1 MLTVSRWDPYRDLYT
16 LQHRINQAFGET
28 GLAAARDAEG
38 FGAWLP
44 PVDVVEEGDNL
55 IFRAE
60 LPGVSRDDIEVKVE
74 NGTLTLRGEK
84 RQEKETTADSAHR
97 IERVYGT
104 FHRSFTLPSSV
115 DAEKIKARYR
125 DGVLE
130 LVLPKA
136 DQAKPR
142 RIAITEN

>member
-1 MLTVSRWDPYRDLYT
+1 MLSISRWEPYRDLYA
-16 LQHRINQAFGET
+16 LQHRINRMFGET
-28 GLAAARDAEG
+28 NLASGSDAEG

-55 IFRAE
+55 VFRAE

-74 NGTLTLRGEK
+74 NGVLSLRGEK
-84 RQEKETTADSAHR
+84 RQEKETGTDAAHR
-97 IERVYGT
+97 VERVYGT

-115 DAEKIKARYR
+115 DADKVQAHYK
-125 DGVLE
+125 DGVLT

-136 DQAKPR
+136 EQARPR
-142 RIAITEN
+142 KITITAA

>member
-1 MLTVSRWDPYRDLYT
+1 MLSISRWDPYRDLYS
-16 LQHRINQAFGET
+16 LQHRINRMFGET
-28 GLAAARDAEG
+28 NLASGHDAEG

-55 IFRAE
+55 VFRAE

-74 NGTLTLRGEK
+74 NGVLSLRGEK
-84 RQEKETTADSAHR
+84 RQEKETGTDAAHR
-97 IERVYGT
+97 VERVYGT

-115 DAEKIKARYR
+115 DADKVQAHYK
-125 DGVLE
+125 DGVLT

-136 DQAKPR
+136 EQARPR
-142 RIAITEN
+142 KITITAA

>member
-1 MLTVSRWDPYRDLYT
+1 MLSIARLDPYRDLFT
-16 LQHRINQAFGET
+16 LQHRINQMFGET
-28 GLAAARDAEG
+28 GLAAGRDSEG

-60 LPGVSRDDIEVKVE
+60 LPGVLRDDIEVKVE

-84 RQEKETTADSAHR
+84 RQEKETATESAHR
-97 IERVYGT
+97 LERVYGT
-104 FHRSFTLPSSV
+104 FHRSFALPSSV
-115 DAEKIKARYR
+115 NAEKIQARYK

-136 DQAKPR
+136 EEAKPR
-142 RIAITEN
+142 RIAITEA

>member
-1 MLTVSRWDPYRDLYT
+1 MLSISRWDPYRDLYA
-16 LQHRINQAFGET
+16 LQHRINRMFGDAN
-28 GLAAARDAEG
+28 LAAGHDAEG

-55 IFRAE
+55 VFRAE

-74 NGTLTLRGEK
+74 NGVLTLRGEK
-84 RQEKETTADSAHR
+84 RQEKETGAEAAHR
-97 IERVYGT
+97 VERIYGA

-115 DAEKIKARYR
+115 DAEKVQAHYK
-125 DGVLE
+125 DGVLT

-136 DQAKPR
+136 EQAKPR
-142 RIAITEN
+142 KIAITAA